1 MTLLLKSKK
10 GNLPNVASGK
20 GPRQCQSRRACGVT
34 SLRKGL
40 PTSGK
45 VPHAVAAPAR
55 GADGECGGERSDGG
69 VSRWLITVGEPED
82 PLRAPKA
89 DPAEEVGHMKVPGP
103 ALGALGLPAE
113 ENRHRAQ
120 RRVARGRVRIA
131 DRTLVLA
138 IGAVAAV
145 VVAVFDRA
153 PVLAHR
159 GQELVRRGRA
169 RRATGQAEDPRDGGL
184 DRGAFPDVPLDA
196 QELRGAGEVRGER
209 VGGADPN
216 PAPLAAT
223 VVFVERLGVG
233 VRGGVLARLR
243 RAGRRGKPPGSWLWA
258 RASKLGWLP
267 LARTR

>member
-1 MTLLLKSKK
+1 MAPA
-10 GNLPNVASGK
+10 GARG
-20 GPRQCQSRRACGVT
+20 RR
-34 SLRKGL
+34 RRW
-40 PTSGK
+40 PQ
-45 VPHAVAAPAR
+45 AVAAPAR
-55 GADGECGGERSDGG
+55 GAAGECGGERSDGG

-89 DPAEEVGHMKVPGP
+89 APVEEVGHMKVPGP

-169 RRATGQAEDPRDGGL
+169 RRATGQTEDPSMAGST
-184 DRGAFPDVPLDA
+184 AVPFQTCRSMRRSCA
-196 QELRGAGEVRGER
+196 APAKFVANGS
-209 VGGADPN
+209 VGPT
-216 PAPLAAT
+216 LI
-223 VVFVERLGVG
+223 
-233 VRGGVLARLR
+233 R
-243 RAGRRGKPPGSWLWA
+243 RHSRRPWSLSN
-258 RASKLGWLP
+258 AS
-267 LARTR
+267 A